1 MSDVIFR
8 CRRCRRRRRC
18 RRSRRRRRRLKLA
31 QASTGLPLSQSST
44 HAGVVA
50 VIVVVV
56 EAVVVVVVVA
66 AAAGWCRLVPRD
78 QNILAAKLK
87 YFFYKTELLL
97 EINSKWGLFWQQRM
111 SLIMNFFQR

>member
-31 QASTGLPLSQSST
+31 QASTGLPLSQSFT
-44 HAGVVA
+44 HAGIVA

-78 QNILAAKLK
+78 QNILAAELK
-87 YFFYKTELLL
+87 
-97 EINSKWGLFWQQRM
+97 
-111 SLIMNFFQR
+111 